1 MLKIYEEKTPYSR
14 ILEADKETNNDNIQG
29 DPDDV
34 NLSGDIEKDFNQLI
48 KQLRGENYDELDDAL
63 KKICSD
69 PKLYALLSA
78 GFGSGD
84 LAQVKMSSD
93 KTTVPVRYLQPS
105 QSEIGLED
113 SLNYPLTAGNVD
125 NYFSDP
131 VTIKAPIVTFNKTWI
146 IDGHH
151 RWSQLFIANPEADIT
166 AINFNY
172 NKISPLQCLRDTQ
185 GAIAVATKDVPSS
198 GRSSTDLYKVSEK
211 QLRDF
216 IEKNI
221 TDESVKGFIKNTNC
235 ESKEEVI
242 DYLVANGMDLKKNNK
257 PHPEAPD
264 RKNMPQTGDYPSKA
278 LDVMSQGVTN
288 I

>member
-14 ILEADKETNNDNIQG
+14 MLEADEVNDKNVQG
-29 DPDDV
+29 DENDV
-34 NLSGDIEKDFNQLI
+34 NLSGDVEKDFNNLI

-63 KKICSD
+63 KEICND

-84 LAQVKMSSD
+84 LAQVKMSSS
-93 KTTVPVRYLQPS
+93 KTSIPVRALLPS
-105 QSEIGLED
+105 QNEIGLEN
-113 SLNYPLTAGNVD
+113 SLDYPLTAGNVD
-125 NYFSDP
+125 NYFSNP

-151 RWSQLFIANPEADIT
+151 RWSQLLIANPEADIT

-185 GAIAVATKDVPSS
+185 GAIAVATKDVPSAKV
-198 GRSSTDLYKVSEK
+198 SSHNLYAVSEK
-211 QLRDF
+211 ELREY
-216 IEKNI
+216 IEDKI
-221 TDESVKGFIKNTNC
+221 TDKSVEGFIKNTNC
-235 ESKEEVI
+235 KSKEEVI
-242 DYLVANGMDLKKNNK
+242 DYLVANGMELKKNNK
-257 PHPEAPD
+257 PNSEAPD
-264 RKNMPQTGDYPSKA
+264 RKDMPQTGDYPSKA
-278 LDVMSQGVTN
+278 LDVMAKGVTN